1 MRNAEA
7 TRERILEA
15 ALAEFS
21 AHGIAGAR
29 VDRIAQAARCNKN
42 LIYIYFED
50 KETLFTTV
58 LLKHLMRIHEEQPFT
73 PDDLP
78 GYAGEGV
85 RLGDGEPRPDAAV
98 GLVRPGAEGEG
109 PGRARRDPRRESS
122 ALAEAQK
129 AGHVGTAFPAGLP
142 PHRCHEPGHGLVG
155 GELLWA
161 VARSESRRAPGRA
174 AEEHRRGRPTP
185 RERGNADSHTGEKQ
199 VAVAG
204 GAGPHDRPPP
214 QL

>member
-29 VDRIAQAARCNKN
+29 VDRIAQAAGCNKN

-78 GYAGEGV
+78 GFAGKV
-85 RLGDGEPRPDAAV
+85 FDFAMANPDLMRLMAW
-98 GLVRPGAEGEG
+98 
-109 PGRARRDPRRESS
+109 S
-122 ALAEAQK
+122 ALEQK
-129 AGHVGTAFPAGLP
+129 AQGPTE
-142 PHRCHEPGHGLVG
+142 R
-155 GELLWA
+155 
-161 VARSESRRAPGRA
+161 VAALEGKVRALSE
-174 AEEHRRGRPTP
+174 
-185 RERGNADSHTGEKQ
+185 
-199 VAVAG
+199 
-204 GAGPHDRPPP
+204 
-214 QL
+214 

>member
-58 LLKHLMRIHEEQPFT
+58 LQRHLVRIHQEQPFT

-78 GYAGEGV
+78 GYAANV
-85 RLGDGEPRPDAAV
+85 FDWARANPDLMRLLAWSALQQPAKGQTERVEALAAKV
-98 GLVRPGAEGEG
+98 A
-109 PGRARRDPRRESS
+109 
-122 ALAEAQK
+122 ALAEAQDV
-129 AGHVGTAFPAGLP
+129 GRVGTAFPPDFLLVAVMSLATAWSVASPFGP
-142 PHRCHEPGHGLVG
+142 SVHPG
-155 GELLWA
+155 
-161 VARSESRRAPGRA
+161 A
-174 AEEHRRGRPTP
+174 AERPAAL
-185 RERGNADSHTGEKQ
+185 REDLIE
-199 VAVAG
+199 AVRLLA
-204 GAGPHDRPPP
+204 GAGKGKRT
-214 QL
+214 QGRNTER

>member
-29 VDRIAQAARCNKN
+29 VDRIAQAASCNKN

-58 LLKHLMRIHEEQPFT
+58 LMKHLMRVHEEQPFT

-78 GYAGEGV
+78 GYAGKLFDWAIANPDLM
-85 RLGDGEPRPDAAV
+85 RLLAWCTLEQKPNGSAERTATIREKISKLAAAQQA
-98 GLVRPGAEGEG
+98 GLV
-109 PGRARRDPRRESS
+109 GR
-122 ALAEAQK
+122 
-129 AGHVGTAFPAGLP
+129 AFPADF
-142 PHRCHEPGHGLVG
+142 
-155 GELLWA
+155 LLTA
-161 VARSESRRAPGRA
+161 VMSLGTAWSVASLFGPSLDPKLAEHPAKFRKNVIEAVRLLTNAGKPSRTTKTIQSR
-174 AEEHRRGRPTP
+174 
-185 RERGNADSHTGEKQ
+185 
-199 VAVAG
+199 
-204 GAGPHDRPPP
+204 
-214 QL
+214 

>member
-29 VDRIAQAARCNKN
+29 VDRIAHAAGCNKN

-58 LLKHLMRIHEEQPFT
+58 LMKHLMRVHEEQPFT

-78 GYAGEGV
+78 AYAGKLFDWAIANPDLM
-85 RLGDGEPRPDAAV
+85 RLLAWSTLEQEPNGSDERTTTIREKISKLAA
-98 GLVRPGAEGEG
+98 
-109 PGRARRDPRRESS
+109 
-122 ALAEAQK
+122 AQQ
-129 AGHVGTAFPAGLP
+129 AGHVGRAFPADF
-142 PHRCHEPGHGLVG
+142 
-155 GELLWA
+155 LLTAIMSLGTAWSAASLFGPSLDPKLAQQPAKLRKSVIEA
-161 VARSESRRAPGRA
+161 VRLLTNAGKQSR
-174 AEEHRRGRPTP
+174 TKK
-185 RERGNADSHTGEKQ
+185 TIK
-199 VAVAG
+199 
-204 GAGPHDRPPP
+204 
-214 QL
+214 